1 MDNESFAGYQWSSW
15 YRIGNEAAKQ
25 NVPDK
30 PGIYEI
36 RTDFEFGRLNGESR
50 ILSIGR
56 AVRSLQSRL
65 AKGRLEDLIRNLN
78 RPEKWL
84 YNAKKTLEFHY
95 IVADSADKAKWL
107 EALRQW
113 EYENRYWELPP
124 GNDRL
129 EKAAIFKRIEQK
141 HAGFN
146 ERTLKI
152 LLEQHQTTEKVASV
166 LGIPNLC
173 VIIDNLKIY
182 WMV

>member
-1 MDNESFAGYQWSSW
+1 MDNKSFANYQWSPW
-15 YRIGNEAAKQ
+15 HRLDNEEAKQ

-30 PGIYEI
+30 SGIYEI
-36 RTDFEFGRLNGESR
+36 RTNFEFGRLNGKSP
-50 ILSIGR
+50 IISIGR
-56 AVRSLQSRL
+56 AVPSLQSRL
-65 AKGRLEDLIRNLN
+65 AKGRLEYLIKNLD

-95 IVADSADKAKWL
+95 IVTDSGDKAKWL

-113 EYENRYWELPP
+113 EYENEYWELPP

-141 HAGFN
+141 YVGFN
-146 ERTLKI
+146 GRTLKI

-166 LGIPNLC
+166 LGVPPVIVSNLR
-173 VIIDNLKIY
+173 VY
-182 WMV
+182 WMI